1 MNIIPKH
8 CKKPNN
14 LSEFLTGLSVTA
26 GKSKMLIAFKKS
38 KEMHKAVHAFF
49 CHKIKTGFGA
59 RSLHLSHIAIV
70 KEEWV
75 IM

>member
-1 MNIIPKH
+1 
-8 CKKPNN
+8 
-14 LSEFLTGLSVTA
+14 
-26 GKSKMLIAFKKS
+26 MLIAFKKS

-70 KEEWV
+70 KEE
-75 IM
+75 